1 MSHEGDGIGE
11 ENVPQLQGDP
21 QEARGA
27 GDLQGSAAQA
37 TAGLD
42 GCYPFWLEN

>member
-1 MSHEGDGIGE
+1 MSYESDGIGK

-27 GDLQGSAAQA
+27 GDLQGPAAQA
-37 TAGLD
+37 APGLI
-42 GCYPFWLEN
+42 GVFIVVN